1 MQVVR
6 PAILKR
12 LFIGGLIISGMF
24 LSFDAAQPVWG
35 ADPTQGPPDPSAP
48 PAAPTPTPPSSTP
61 APAQGTQEEQGGPK
75 MRKGMHKMQEAC
87 GADIKQFC
95 SAVNPGGG
103 RIVQCLE
110 EHQKQVSPG
119 CNQLLT
125 KHESQKG
132 KGN

>member
-1 MQVVR
+1 MQVVG

-12 LFIGGLIISGMF
+12 LFIGGCIVSGMF
-24 LSFDAAQPVWG
+24 LSFYAAHPVWG
-35 ADPTQGPPDPSAP
+35 AESIQGPSDPSAP
-48 PAAPTPTPPSSTP
+48 PAAPAATPPGS
-61 APAQGTQEEQGGPK
+61 APASAQGSLEEQRGPK

-103 RIVQCLE
+103 RIIQCLE
-110 EHQKQVSPG
+110 EHQKEVSPG

-125 KHESQKG
+125 KHESRKG